1 MVDVVT
7 HITIHAPVDKV
18 ASFAAEPDNA
28 PKWYKNIKS
37 VTWKTQKPL
46 SEGSLIAFTAHF
58 MGRTLEYTYKITKFI
73 PLEELVMQTSEG
85 PFPMQT
91 TYTWKQVDNNDTYM
105 TLRNTGSPT
114 GFSKLFAPFMSM
126 MMKNANNKDLQQLKE
141 IIERN
146 IEV

>member
-1 MVDVVT
+1 MVDVIT
-7 HITIHAPVDKV
+7 HITIHAPVEKV

-37 VTWKTQKPL
+37 VTWKTPKPL
-46 SEGSLIAFTAHF
+46 QEGSLLSFTAHF
-58 MGRTLEYTYKITKFI
+58 MGRKLEYTYKIKKFI
-73 PLEELVMQTSEG
+73 PLHELVMQTSEG

-91 TYTWKQVDNNDTYM
+91 TYTWKQVDNNGTYM

-114 GFSKLFAPFMSM
+114 GFSKLFAPFMAM
-126 MMKNANNKDLQQLKE
+126 MMKKANNKDLRQLKE

-146 IEV
+146 MK

>member
-1 MVDVVT
+1 MVDVIT
-7 HITIHAPVDKV
+7 HITIHAPVEKV

-37 VTWKTQKPL
+37 VTWKTPKPL
-46 SEGSLIAFTAHF
+46 QEGSLLSFTAHF
-58 MGRTLEYTYKITKFI
+58 MGRKLEYTYKIKKFI
-73 PLEELVMQTSEG
+73 PLHELVMQTSEG

-91 TYTWKQVDNNDTYM
+91 TYTWKQVDNNGTYM

-114 GFSKLFAPFMSM
+114 GFSKLFAPFLAM
-126 MMKNANNKDLQQLKE
+126 MMKKANNKDLRQLKE

-146 IEV
+146 MK